1 MNSFQR
7 VMNTLSGQPVDRLP
21 VFGIFGAYGANLTG
35 VDLRTLYSDVEA
47 YVAAQQ
53 AMQKEFG
60 FDLVLS
66 VFDYSILAEA
76 FGGEVAW
83 FSNQTPNVRRAAVG
97 KASDALKLPMPD
109 VYSTAR
115 MPMVLEVNR
124 RLRDLYKEQV
134 PIVGVLPGPCILPSL
149 LIGLEAWIETI
160 LFDPELAQRLLRHT
174 APLFISWATALL
186 ESGADCLAFTE
197 AMAASEVAP
206 RALFAEQCL
215 PHLHRV
221 LAQIPGPTIFHHTGG
236 SIQHILDL
244 LPGLESVVGVAVGSK
259 DDLTVARRL
268 LGPQMNLI
276 GNLDGLSFPS
286 YTAEQVFEKSLAV
299 LRKAGTAGHFIL
311 CNSAADIPQA
321 TPPENLRAMLAASAK
336 FSAEIGCGQ

>member
-1 MNSFQR
+1 
-7 VMNTLSGQPVDRLP
+7 MNTLSGQPVDRLP

-197 AMAASEVAP
+197 AMAASEVA
-206 RALFAEQCL
+206 RAPSLPSNVCPICTGCL
-215 PHLHRV
+215 PRYLAPPSSTIPVEAFSTFSICFPVWKAWWV
-221 LAQIPGPTIFHHTGG
+221 LPWAPRTT
-236 SIQHILDL
+236 
-244 LPGLESVVGVAVGSK
+244 
-259 DDLTVARRL
+259 
-268 LGPQMNLI
+268 
-276 GNLDGLSFPS
+276 
-286 YTAEQVFEKSLAV
+286 
-299 LRKAGTAGHFIL
+299 
-311 CNSAADIPQA
+311 
-321 TPPENLRAMLAASAK
+321 
-336 FSAEIGCGQ
+336 